1 MIDLNGLYWL
11 KYDSRRDAEET
22 QQGSLLP
29 TALINYY
36 EVPCTY
42 IKHIME
48 YPSGADLTWGL
59 GNSDPRNIIA
69 EFAWFIATQLCAG
82 QVSDKARH
90 AVTLAENWIEVYEMV
105 DLNYTGKWPAH
116 LGAKVDT
123 KEFLKAL
130 VTMLIDAHGEALM
143 ELAEKVKSEGRE

>member
-1 MIDLNGLYWL
+1 MIDLNELYWL
-11 KYDSRRDAEET
+11 KYDSRRDADET

-29 TALINYY
+29 MALINYY

-48 YPSGADLTWGL
+48 YPSDTDLTWGL

-69 EFAWFIATQLCAG
+69 EFAWFIAAQLCAG
-82 QVSDKARH
+82 QVETKARY

-105 DLNYTGKWPAH
+105 DLDYDGSWPAN
-116 LGAKVDT
+116 LGAKVNT

-130 VTMLIDAHGEALM
+130 VTMLIDAHGEDLM
-143 ELAEKVKSEGRE
+143 ALAEKVKAEYHE